1 MCESKATQLVK
12 KLQDPKSARTHTPRA
27 NGLAGPAH
35 LGGHGADVPE
45 RAHVGTRR

>member
-12 KLQDPKSARTHTPRA
+12 NCKTQKVHAHTPRA
-27 NGLAGPAH
+27 NGLTGPAH
-35 LGGHGADVPE
+35 LSGHGADVPE